1 MNCLLVAGRK
11 KENKVGD
18 LVPSDRLLKRRIKA
32 EAERELKR
40 LYRVTAGFVDP
51 DPPTEEQVRQMEE
64 GVTEL

>member
-1 MNCLLVAGRK
+1 M
-11 KENKVGD
+11 GD